1 MLEITFTRTGP
12 RACATTVR
20 RDRASFELHGFGRT
34 AELPHDLAHYEV
46 ERALGLRHGFW
57 GCVAAGATFQSMT
70 LVQGRRQPAWAERS
84 RELLRRHRG
93 ELTEAEALVGLM
105 LKILHQGIGDDGDA
119 IRRRLA
125 GRWTPSHGGAPIGPP
140 DVWRAC
146 QALATAGARWRAL
159 PTGGTLTVTWPDAP
173 ERARGRRRARPS
185 TARRALA

>member
-1 MLEITFTRTGP
+1 MLEITFTRTRP

-93 ELTEAEALVGLM
+93 ELTEA
-105 LKILHQGIGDDGDA
+105 D
-119 IRRRLA
+119 
-125 GRWTPSHGGAPIGPP
+125 GGAPIGPP
-140 DVWRAC
+140 HMWRAC